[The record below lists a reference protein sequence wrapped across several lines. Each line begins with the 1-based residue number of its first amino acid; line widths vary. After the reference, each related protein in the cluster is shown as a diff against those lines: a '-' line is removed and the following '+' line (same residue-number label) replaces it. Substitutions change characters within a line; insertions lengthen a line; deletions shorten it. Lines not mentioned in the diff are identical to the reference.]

1 MWCIGHR
8 GGWLVGNGDRYWAGD
23 RVDVELR
30 IGVCG
35 VLGTGVGGVLDT
47 GVGNVL
53 ETNVCGGVVGWD
65 SG

>member
-1 MWCIGHR
+1 M
-8 GGWLVGNGDRYWAGD
+8 
-23 RVDVELR
+23 DVELR

-47 GVGNVL
+47 GVSNVL